1 MMKYL
6 FAAFGVLVVVVVLS
20 RYNVPPW
27 VDAVLV
33 VLVFVI
39 MVLWKIIEF
48 LITDR
53 AQERSTFYADRAQER
68 SAIYQ
73 DRYYERATWERQ
85 RADDRAL
92 IMQVMYQYALNTQ
105 VTRALLEHVRNGTQ
119 FVEDRYGRWLV
130 LADGQEVDVST
141 MPIEQFEAGQELQ
154 ERLLTDGTGD

>member
-1 MMKYL
+1 VEDYRV
-6 FAAFGVLVVVVVLS
+6 FDNGPCAA
-20 RYNVPPW
+20 
-27 VDAVLV
+27 
-33 VLVFVI
+33 
-39 MVLWKIIEF
+39 
-48 LITDR
+48 
-53 AQERSTFYADRAQER
+53 ERSTFYADRAQER

-141 MPIEQFEAGQELQ
+141 MPIDQFEAGQELQ
-154 ERLLTDGTGD
+154 ERLLTDGNDSQTA